1 MNIEVQEAIENVR
14 IVDSN
19 RNYWFIRSY
28 GGQMFQDFIERGYVG
43 LGMNEVPFDY
53 LDEYKEADDD
63 NKLYNRIRNF
73 IDKNTSYKDGEATKW
88 TNQLI
93 NFQHKVKVG
102 DLVIT
107 PNKNSTYFHIG
118 VIESDVYH
126 VNEEFTF
133 YHNKKY
139 EKYPDKRRK
148 VRWEKL
154 ISSSDVRSD
163 LKGMT
168 STHQAITLINKYSEG
183 IEGHISS
190 IYIKED
196 KMHLVIKVN
205 QDEDINAFDLKDFL
219 SSITF
224 FYKEFCFE
232 EGIDIEDLTIKIK
245 LQSKGKLALKAS
257 VYGGVF
263 GIASLILLSNNNQF
277 KAGVGEQS
285 ISFTT
290 GDGLLK
296 SVSDFLDR
304 NQQRKI
310 EYETFRVSM
319 DNLKVKVTNQENIEL
334 TDDSAD
340 NLVENRE
347 TEDGNDDSSENEN
360 AD

>member
-1 MNIEVQEAIENVR
+1 MNIEVQNAIENVR

-19 RNYWFIRSY
+19 RNYWFVRSY
-28 GGQMFQDFIERGYVG
+28 GGQLFHDFIERGYVG
-43 LGMNEVPFDY
+43 LGMNDVPFDY
-53 LDEYKEADDD
+53 LNNYIEAEDADG
-63 NKLYNRIRNF
+63 KSYNRIRDF
-73 IDKNTSYKDGEATKW
+73 IDRNTSYNDGEATKW

-93 NFQHKVKVG
+93 NFQKNVKIG

-118 VIESDVYH
+118 VIESDVYQ
-126 VNEEFTF
+126 VNEDLTF

-154 ISSSDVRSD
+154 ISKSDVRSD

-168 STHQAITLINKYSEG
+168 STHQAITLVNKYSES

-190 IYIKED
+190 IFIKEE

-257 VYGGVF
+257 IYGGVF
-263 GIASLILLSNNNQF
+263 GIASLILLSNNNNF
-277 KAGVGEQS
+277 SAEVAGQK
-285 ISFTT
+285 INYKT
-290 GDGLLK
+290 GNGLLE

-304 NQQRKI
+304 KQEREI
-310 EYETFRVSM
+310 EYE
-319 DNLKVKVTNQENIEL
+319 K
-334 TDDSAD
+334 
-340 NLVENRE
+340 
-347 TEDGNDDSSENEN
+347 
-360 AD
+360 